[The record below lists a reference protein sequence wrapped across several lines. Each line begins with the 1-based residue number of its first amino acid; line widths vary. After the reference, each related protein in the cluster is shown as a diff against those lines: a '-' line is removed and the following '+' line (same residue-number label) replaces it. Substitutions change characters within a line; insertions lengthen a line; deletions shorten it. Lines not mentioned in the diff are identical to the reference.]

1 MDLVEQKIFT
11 GLRHPWETSRVEAV
25 KSLTRELISADQP
38 VRALDLGCGD
48 GYVAGQVFGG
58 SPQVTAA
65 LVDVYFT
72 DEAVAGMESHGGRF
86 AFHRSLDEAGDE
98 KFDIIM
104 MLDVLEHEENDLA
117 LLKQV
122 VDRMADDGAILLTVP
137 AFQSLFSRHD
147 EFLRHFR
154 RYSLGQLSAV
164 AKEAGLA
171 AEVSGYLY
179 TSLLA
184 PRLLA
189 VVLQRL
195 GLSGGAEAKGVGGWS
210 GGPMVTGLISG
221 FLALENSILIALARI
236 GIRPPGLTAW
246 TLCRK
251 QR

>member
-25 KSLTRELISADQP
+25 KALTRNILPQGRPAR
-38 VRALDLGCGD
+38 VLDLGCGD
-48 GYVAGQVFGG
+48 GYVAEQVFGG
-58 SPQVTAA
+58 SPEVTAA

-72 DEAVAGMESHGGRF
+72 DDAVADMESHGGRF
-86 AFHRSLDEAGDE
+86 TFHCSLEEVGEE
-98 KFDIIM
+98 KFHTIM

-117 LLKQV
+117 LLRRV
-122 VDRMADDGAILLTVP
+122 TDRLADNGAILLTVP

-154 RYSLGQLSAV
+154 RYSLGQLTSV
-164 AKEAGLA
+164 AKDAGLVP
-171 AEVSGYLY
+171 EVSGYLY
-179 TSLLA
+179 TSLLL

-189 VVLQRL
+189 VALQRMGITGSL
-195 GLSGGAEAKGVGGWS
+195 ETKGVGGWNC
-210 GGPMVTGLISG
+210 GPLVTGLISG
-221 FLALENSILIALARI
+221 YLALENSILIALARM